1 MISQGE
7 KRTSIKSLARSMGWT
22 RSSSFLMSAFGL
34 IIFLI
39 VYIWWPLAEEYLALI
54 PWDGE
59 WWRYIDWLLIGIF
72 LVMSLLIMAGADL
85 RADALIV
92 FVGFVGGLVIESWG
106 TQTEI
111 WSYYTAERPPLWI
124 IPAWPIASL
133 SIDRL
138 TRFLKK
144 LLSNITAKTPRAQRS
159 SILNLRVLRVLA
171 VSTKVF
177 YWIILLTFYTLM
189 LYFVWPT
196 ADKSLTI
203 MALVLVGFLTLT
215 PTNHRVAVLTFIA
228 GSGLGYFL
236 ERWGTTRLCWTYYTL
251 ETPPLFAVLAHG
263 MAAVAFWR
271 TALVLDMMWRKTT
284 GSSKQSK
291 GYHWSNLSDR

>member
-1 MISQGE
+1 MPSPQNSRPP
-7 KRTSIKSLARSMGWT
+7 KNRLATALGWT
-22 RSSSFLMSAFGL
+22 RSSYYLMSVFLL

-54 PWDGE
+54 DWEGP
-59 WWRYIDWLLIGIF
+59 WWRYFDWLLVGIF

-85 RADALIV
+85 RADAMIV
-92 FVGFVGGLVIESWG
+92 FIGLMGGLVIESWG

-138 TRFLKK
+138 VKMLDKFAPAAMRNSKK
-144 LLSNITAKTPRAQRS
+144 GDAY
-159 SILNLRVLRVLA
+159 SIA
-171 VSTKVF
+171 
-177 YWIILLTFYTLM
+177 YWIIFPAFYVLM
-189 LYFVWPT
+189 LQFVWPT
-196 ADKSLTI
+196 LDKSLTM
-203 MALVLVGFLTLT
+203 MALILVGFLTLT
-215 PTNHRVAVLTFIA
+215 PTDHRTAVLTFIA
-228 GSGLGYFL
+228 GAGLGYFL

-271 TALVLDMMWRKTT
+271 TALVLKVVFTQKLKT
-284 GSSKQSK
+284 SKAA
-291 GYHWSNLSDR
+291 R

>member
-1 MISQGE
+1 MISKAE
-7 KRTSIKSLARSMGWT
+7 RRSLINSLGRKLGWT
-22 RSSSFLMSAFGL
+22 RSSYYLMSAFVV

-39 VYIWWPLAEEYLALI
+39 IYIWWPLAEEYLAFV

-59 WWRYIDWLLIGIF
+59 WWWYIDWLLIGIF
-72 LVMSLLIMAGADL
+72 LVMSLLIMARADL

-92 FVGFVGGLVIESWG
+92 FVGLVGGLVIESWG

-111 WSYYTAERPPLWI
+111 WTYYTAERPPLWI

-138 TRFLKK
+138 VRWMHRRVEESTKNTKGHEKIPFVH
-144 LLSNITAKTPRAQRS
+144 
-159 SILNLRVLRVLA
+159 LRVPSWILKGLYWLIFPA
-171 VSTKVF
+171 F
-177 YWIILLTFYTLM
+177 YVLM
-189 LYFVWPT
+189 LSFVWPT

-203 MALVLVGFLTLT
+203 MALILVGFLTLT
-215 PTNHRVAVLTFIA
+215 PTDHRVAVLTFIA

-271 TALVLDMMWRKTT
+271 TALVLDLMWRKIT
-284 GSSKQSK
+284 GKAQLS
-291 GYHWSNLSDR
+291 GRPHWSTVSDQIEN